1 MVKNI
6 LITGGAGYIGSHISE
21 ILIKK
26 KKKIFILDNLST
38 GHKRL
43 INKKAKFILGD
54 ITNTNTIKK
63 IFKKN
68 KIDSVIHL
76 AAALSVGESQKKP
89 NKYKWINIEGT
100 KRLLSSIK
108 NSNVKNIIFSSTCA
122 VFKDVFDKVSERS
135 KLKPTSVYG
144 KTKLIGENL
153 IKKFSKDNKINY
165 GILRFFNVAGAS
177 STGKIGQINKGDQL
191 FKNLSMEVYKKKPI
205 FKIYGTKYKTRDGT
219 CIRDYIHV
227 TDISEI
233 HYTVLS
239 KINKYNIST
248 VLNCGYGKGI
258 SVYEA
263 IQEFKKHASK
273 HSKIVKFPNR
283 KGDMVK
289 IIASNKKLMQF
300 IKWRPKF
307 NSLRKIVKSCLIWE
321 KRQ

>member
-6 LITGGAGYIGSHISE
+6 LITGGAGYIGSHTAE
-21 ILIKK
+21 ILIKNK
-26 KKKIFILDNLST
+26 KKVYIADNLST
-38 GHKRL
+38 GFRRL
-43 INKKAKFILGD
+43 INKKAIFYKLD
-54 ITNTNTIKK
+54 ISNKNQIKK
-63 IFKKN
+63 VIVEN
-68 KIDSVIHL
+68 NIDSVIHL
-76 AAALSVGESQKKP
+76 AAVLSVGESERKP
-89 NKYKWINIEGT
+89 KKYKRINVEGT
-100 KRLLSSIK
+100 KILLEAIK
-108 NSNVKNIIFSSTCA
+108 NTKVKNIIFSSTCA
-122 VFKDVFDKVSERS
+122 VYKDGLTKVNEKTKIRPS
-135 KLKPTSVYG
+135 SVYG
-144 KTKLIGENL
+144 NTKLQCENL
-153 IKKFSKDNKINY
+153 IKIFCKKNKLNFA
-165 GILRFFNVAGAS
+165 ILRYFNVAGAS

-227 TDISEI
+227 SDISEI
-233 HYTVLS
+233 HYKVLS

-289 IIASNKKLMQF
+289 IIASNKKLMRF
-300 IKWRPKF
+300 IKWKPKF
-307 NSLRKIVKSCLIWE
+307 NNLRKIVKSCLIWE